1 MPFGSWQCLYL
12 SILNNAGNVSENH
25 LQRKQEAVTAV
36 FTFLFLIIFKFG
48 QSQGRCSSFVPGLVI
63 SNVEILLQLYGHSQT
78 EV

>member
-1 MPFGSWQCLYL
+1 MFLKTIYR
-12 SILNNAGNVSENH
+12 ENKKLLLLFLH
-25 LQRKQEAVTAV
+25 
-36 FTFLFLIIFKFG
+36 LFLIIFKFG